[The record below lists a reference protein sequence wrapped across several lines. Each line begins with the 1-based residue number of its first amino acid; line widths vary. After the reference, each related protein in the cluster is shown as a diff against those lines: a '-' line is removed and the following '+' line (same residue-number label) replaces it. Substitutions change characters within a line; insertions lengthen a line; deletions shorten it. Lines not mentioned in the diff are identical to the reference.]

1 MLISTA
7 YIAGV
12 DCLPSSSSV
21 VRSVIQSHFLSP
33 HRGKTAVK
41 RLCMCKRSYGQVAGL
56 VRANLSYW
64 NYKQPQK
71 PVRNEIFK
79 SQNIFDKAQSRMVNR
94 QDTLA

>member
-1 MLISTA
+1 
-7 YIAGV
+7 
-12 DCLPSSSSV
+12 
-21 VRSVIQSHFLSP
+21 
-33 HRGKTAVK
+33 
-41 RLCMCKRSYGQVAGL
+41 MCKRSYGQVANL